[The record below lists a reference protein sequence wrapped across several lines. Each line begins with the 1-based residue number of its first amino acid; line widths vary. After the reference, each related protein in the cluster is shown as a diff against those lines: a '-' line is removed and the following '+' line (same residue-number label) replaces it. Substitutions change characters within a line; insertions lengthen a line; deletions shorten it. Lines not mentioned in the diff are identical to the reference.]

1 MLTSGSFSTGNIVM
15 RLHQQLITL
24 RPNITRLT
32 LAAGLGRHWQQSCC
46 RALSLRAKTMQKWRN
61 IQWSKFSF
69 AISLPYHIITPKI
82 WLPFF
87 PPLETRQLRRLWK
100 SLLTRFISLSE
111 DFFWGVAGLK
121 SSTPLGCVCV
131 RVCVVLWVRLCVC
144 VCVYWHVC
152 KTACT

>member
-1 MLTSGSFSTGNIVM
+1 MLTSGSSSTGDVVM
-15 RLHQQLITL
+15 RLHQQLITP
-24 RPNITRLT
+24 RPHITRLT
-32 LAAGLGRHWQQSCC
+32 LAAGPGRNWQQSRCS
-46 RALSLRAKTMQKWRN
+46 ALSLRAETMQKWPN

-82 WLPFF
+82 RLSFVPL
-87 PPLETRQLRRLWK
+87 LETRQLRRLWK

-121 SSTPLGCVCV
+121 SSTPLGHLCV
-131 RVCVVLWVRLCVC
+131 RVCVVLCACVC

-152 KTACT
+152 KTART